1 MSAGE
6 EPDIRVIRWGEAKA
20 MPWKN
25 GGGVTHEIAVFP
37 AGATL
42 ETFDWRLSMAE
53 VAADGPFSAFDGI
66 DRTLALMQGAGIDLD
81 FGDGARERIDGPGA
95 MCRFDGGAT
104 CSGYLVDGPILDLN
118 VMTRRGRLAHDLVPV
133 SVTVA
138 GQDFSD
144 VTAVICHTGRI
155 AIETAA
161 GEVVLDARDVLICG
175 AVSRICCRK
184 AAEAGAMA
192 HVLRI
197 RNLT

>member
-6 EPDIRVIRWGEAKA
+6 EPDIRVIRWGEAKV

-37 AGATL
+37 AGATF

-53 VAADGPFSAFDGI
+53 VAADGAFSAFGGI
-66 DRTLALMQGAGIDLD
+66 DRTLALMQGAGIDLA
-81 FGDGARERIDGPGA
+81 FGDGRRVTVDGPGA
-95 MCRFDGGAT
+95 TCRFDGGEECT
-104 CSGYLVDGPILDLN
+104 GYLVDGPILDLN
-118 VMTRRGRLAHDLVPV
+118 VMTRRGRVAHDLVPV
-133 SVTVA
+133 SVSEA
-138 GQDFSD
+138 GQHLMD

>member
-1 MSAGE
+1 MNVE
-6 EPDIRVIRWGEAKA
+6 EKPSIRVIRWGEAKA

-37 AGATL
+37 VGATF

-53 VAADGPFSAFDGI
+53 VAADGPFSAFAGI
-66 DRTLALMQGAGIDLD
+66 DRTLALMDGAGIDLD
-81 FGDGARERIDGPGA
+81 FGDGRRERVDGPGA
-95 MCRFDGGAT
+95 LCRFDGGAA

-118 VMTRRGRLAHDLVPV
+118 VMIRRGRLAHDLVPV

-138 GQDFSD
+138 GQDLSD
-144 VTAVICHTGRI
+144 VTAVICHTGSI
-155 AIETAA
+155 AIKTAA

-175 AVSRICCRK
+175 SVSRIWCRN

-192 HVLRI
+192 YVLRI
-197 RNLT
+197 RNVT